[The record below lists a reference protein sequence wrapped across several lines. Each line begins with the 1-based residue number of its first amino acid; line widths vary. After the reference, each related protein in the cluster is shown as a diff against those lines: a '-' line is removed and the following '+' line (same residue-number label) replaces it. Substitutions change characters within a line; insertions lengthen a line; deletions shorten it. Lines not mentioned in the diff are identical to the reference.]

1 MSQALLALCNYV
13 GFMPI
18 RKKTLVKEQHKNA
31 AKHNE
36 EQKRRRQN
44 RDVFH
49 AQLKKVLADL
59 DLYCGTHKDIFTP
72 SEFLACIKVEGEDF
86 KRRCVTIHLP
96 DKMIIKYGK
105 SKRLL
110 GVNHRLSESF
120 RNLIVVRNFEK
131 WHSASFFEQQQECGK
146 HKK

>member
-18 RKKTLVKEQHKNA
+18 RKKPAKEQHRNA

-49 AQLKKVLADL
+49 AQLKKVLSDL
-59 DLYCGTHKDIFTP
+59 DF
-72 SEFLACIKVEGEDF
+72 
-86 KRRCVTIHLP
+86 
-96 DKMIIKYGK
+96 
-105 SKRLL
+105 
-110 GVNHRLSESF
+110 
-120 RNLIVVRNFEK
+120 
-131 WHSASFFEQQQECGK
+131 
-146 HKK
+146 